1 MPSILRIRSIFL
13 RAALPFALGL
23 VAIHCKSEGEQWET
37 SPGVQ
42 VTVFKEIENGKPYL
56 TVLYENFGT
65 DTVEKIRYQ
74 LINETRGHL
83 DTVWKEID
91 PPKLLRPK
99 DRHSVPRHI
108 GEDTVSA
115 EYVHVGQVLVVKD
128 HGK

>member
-1 MPSILRIRSIFL
+1 MRRILQSRAFSL
-13 RAALPFALGL
+13 RAALPFALAL
-23 VAIHCKSEGEQWET
+23 VALHCKSESDQWVP

-56 TVLYENFGT
+56 TTLYENFGS
-65 DTVEKIRYQ
+65 DTVEKIRFQ
-74 LINETRGHL
+74 LINETRGKF
-83 DTVWKEID
+83 DTVWREID

-115 EYVHVGQVLVVKD
+115 EYVHVGQVLVVK
-128 HGK
+128 KNKT